1 MPDFSIYTNY
11 TEKTS
16 FSEVVMGNESPVLE
30 VEINEL
36 QEIVNTKVKRLAQVF
51 GACVT
56 PFSNGSITFNE
67 SDKKVTLTNCI
78 ALSGE
83 FSAFIPSASVVVS
96 DTKKIAYVK
105 LEKVSVTGNSTLK
118 EYGNTDGSNLTN
130 PIIDNRV
137 GKETTRRNVIKF
149 TVIAG
154 VSIPSDTDTIKYVRV
169 GEFNSKTF
177 KKSEDRIT
185 KLENQLNGLIFTIE
199 NGVLYVDDGQ

>member
-118 EYGNTDGSNLTN
+118 EYGNTDGSNLAN

-154 VSIPSDTDTIKYVRV
+154 VNIPSDTDTIKYVRV